1 MLEERNRTKILI
13 VEDDQFLS
21 NIYVTI
27 FAKENF
33 QVLTAGTGEEGWIL
47 AEKESPDIVLL
58 DILLPGSIN
67 GLEVLKK
74 MRENEITMNI
84 PVIILSNCDDDGT
97 ISEGLK
103 LGANGYFIK
112 TQANPDDVLRNVK
125 TFLR

>member
-97 ISEGLK
+97 ISEDLK